1 MNKKMITVVMIGT
14 GLVAWYF
21 GAELQEYIRGGFAP
35 PQ

>member
-1 MNKKMITVVMIGT
+1 MNKKIITIVVTGM

-21 GAELQEYIRGGFAP
+21 GAELQEGFAP